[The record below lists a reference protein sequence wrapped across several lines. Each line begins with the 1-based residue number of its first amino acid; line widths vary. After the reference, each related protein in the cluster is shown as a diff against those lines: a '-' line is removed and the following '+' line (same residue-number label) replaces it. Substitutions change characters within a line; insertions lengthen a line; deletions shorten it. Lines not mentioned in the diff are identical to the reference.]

1 MNVKALMSKKQGLN
15 HENTKTE
22 KHEKEGLFEMSNVP
36 DGIAVICESK
46 PYSIIPPLL
55 SACFVIWI
63 LGFGFH
69 LTFGL

>member
-1 MNVKALMSKKQGLN
+1 MSKKQGLN

-46 PYSIIPPLL
+46 PYSIIPFFHNCFLL
-55 SACFVIWI
+55 VLS
-63 LGFGFH
+63 FGFWA
-69 LTFGL
+69 LDFI